1 MSNTDS
7 FIEEV
12 SEEVRRDRL
21 FAMMRRYGWI
31 AVVAVVAIVGGA
43 AYNEYQ
49 KAQKT
54 AVAEATGDAL
64 LNALAEDDTS
74 NRISALQ
81 DATLEAPAA
90 DVVRQYL
97 LSAEQAANGDTA
109 AASETLDAFLAAA
122 PETSAIYKDVAELKA
137 LMLAGDSMPVAE
149 RRERLEFMAQPGQ
162 ALALLASEQLA
173 LIDVAEGETDAAVER
188 LQSILLDAAVTTGL
202 RQRASQLIVA
212 LGGEPETLPS
222 LSVTE

>member
-81 DATLEAPAA
+81 DATLEAPEA

>member
-1 MSNTDS
+1 MSDTDS

-31 AVVAVVAIVGGA
+31 AVVAVIAIVGGA

-49 KAQKT
+49 KAQKS

-64 LNALAEDDTS
+64 INALAEDDS
-74 NRISALQ
+74 ANRIAALT
-81 DATLEAPAA
+81 DATLEAPQA
-90 DVVRQYL
+90 DIVRQYL
-97 LSAEQAANGDTA
+97 LSAEQAADGDTA
-109 AASETLDAFLAAA
+109 AASGTLDAFLNAA

-137 LMLAGDSMPVAE
+137 LMLAGDSIAADE
-149 RRERLEFMAQPGQ
+149 RRSRLEFMAQPGQ

-173 LIDVAEGETDAAVER
+173 LLDVAEGQTDAAVER
-188 LQSILLDAAVTTGL
+188 LQAILLDASVTAGL

-222 LSVTE
+222 LSVAE

>member
-31 AVVAVVAIVGGA
+31 AVVAVIAIVGGA

-49 KAQKT
+49 KAQTT

-64 LNALAEDDTS
+64 LNALAEDDTA
-74 NRISALQ
+74 NRITALQ
-81 DATLEAPAA
+81 DATLDAPEA

-97 LSAEQAANGDTA
+97 LSAEQAANGDSA
-109 AASETLDAFLAAA
+109 AAAETLDAFLAAA

-173 LIDVAEGETDAAVER
+173 LIDVAEGETEVAIGR
-188 LQSILLDAAVTTGL
+188 LQAILLDAAVTTGL

-222 LSVTE
+222 LSVVE